1 MTWRKVCI
9 GDLGRVVTGDTPP
22 KKNPEYYGTA
32 YPFIKPTDMRVG
44 ERFTRAYEEC
54 YSEEAYEKYSHK
66 LIPTGAT
73 AVVTIGSIGQKLTLI
88 ETPSFVNQAV
98 NAVIPDD
105 SRFDSL
111 FVYYLLRHNL
121 HLVKGADT
129 GASSGREN
137 VSKSNFSGLEVMA
150 PADID
155 QQARIAGILGGY
167 DDLIENNRRR
177 IALLE
182 ESARLLY
189 REWFVHQRFPGHET
203 TNVRDGLPLGWSR
216 RSIADLTS
224 FLNRGISPAY
234 NDDAIG
240 LVINQ
245 KCIRNGL
252 LNLKPARRQSKEVK
266 PERFLQVGDV
276 LINSTGAGTLGRVA
290 VVRGEVLNCTV
301 DTHVTIARPATQELR
316 AFMAIALLELES
328 TFAAMGVGAT
338 NQLELARADVGVM
351 QLTVPSVTLQEAFHD
366 LVWPLLIQSDTLS
379 KSNERLAE
387 ARDALLPKLM
397 SGEIA
402 V

>member
-1 MTWRKVCI
+1 MTWEKVCI
-9 GDLGRVVTGDTPP
+9 GDLGRVVTGDTPS
-22 KKNPEYYGTA
+22 KKNPAYYGSA

-44 ERFTRAYEEC
+44 ERFTRIYEDG
-54 YSEEAYEKYSHK
+54 YSEEAYEKYRHK
-66 LIPTGAT
+66 LIPAGAT
-73 AVVTIGSIGQKLTLI
+73 AVVTIGSIGQKLTYI

-98 NAVIPDD
+98 NAVIPDE

-111 FVYYLLRHNL
+111 FIYYLLRLNL

-137 VSKSNFSGLEVMA
+137 VSKSNFSGLELLVPTDKDRQM
-150 PADID
+150 
-155 QQARIAGILGGY
+155 RMAGILGGY

-189 REWFVHQRFPGHET
+189 REWFVHLRFPGHET
-203 TNVRDGLPLGWSR
+203 SDGRGEYPVGWTQSTVAKLTEFLSR
-216 RSIADLTS
+216 GMT
-224 FLNRGISPAY
+224 PTY
-234 NDDAIG
+234 NDDAPG
-240 LVINQ
+240 LVLNQ

-252 LNLKPARRQSKEVK
+252 LNLKPGRHQSKAVK
-266 PERFLQVGDV
+266 AERLIQVGDV

-290 VVRGEVLNCTV
+290 LVRSEVANCTV
-301 DTHVTIARPATQELR
+301 DTHVTIARPATPELR
-316 AFMAIALLELES
+316 TFLAMALLELEPVF
-328 TFAAMGVGAT
+328 TGMGIGST
-338 NQLELARADVGVM
+338 NQLELGRADIGSMPLMEPPVA
-351 QLTVPSVTLQEAFHD
+351 LQVAFQE
-366 LVWPLLIQSDTLS
+366 LVWPMLSLSETLS
-379 KSNERLAE
+379 RANERLAE